1 MTKDFKLAHKFLKES
16 GILAFSEEFSCLNLS
31 PIKRANE
38 EWQKLQS
45 EKELVLVA
53 LEEVLNSSK
62 LVNIRRAVQLHGEQ
76 FELNKFE
83 IALLTPHRRYFQYKK
98 FFKKLADAHI
108 KTRFQKLKIWLK
120 ILWSDFFLLITIDIS
135 LEIFI

>member
-16 GILAFSEEFSCLNLS
+16 GILGFSEEFSCLNLS

-38 EWQKLQS
+38 EWQKVQS
-45 EKELVLVA
+45 DQDLVLHA

-62 LVNIRRAVQLHGEQ
+62 IVNIRRSVQLHEEL

-83 IALLTPHRRYFQYKK
+83 VALLSFQRYY
-98 FFKKLADAHI
+98 FKYAKLFKSLAYAHLEL
-108 KTRFQKLKIWLK
+108 RFQKFKN
-120 ILWSDFFLLITIDIS
+120 LI
-135 LEIFI
+135 